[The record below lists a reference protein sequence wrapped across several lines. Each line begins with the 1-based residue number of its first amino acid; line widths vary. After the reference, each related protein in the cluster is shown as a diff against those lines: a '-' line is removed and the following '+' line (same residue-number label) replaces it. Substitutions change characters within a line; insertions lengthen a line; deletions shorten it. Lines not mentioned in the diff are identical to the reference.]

1 MTLTTQTQTAH
12 WRVEMDV
19 PQLRMGKD
27 IIVPGLRKHGGQMRR
42 VFSEHS
48 PEELRGLEVT
58 LKKIGKRAAAL
69 ME

>member
-1 MTLTTQTQTAH
+1 
-12 WRVEMDV
+12 MDV
-19 PQLRMGKD
+19 PQLRIGKD
-27 IIVPGLRKHGGQMRR
+27 IIVPALRKHGGQMRR